1 MKKIFFVLILSF
13 LALPSLLQA
22 ATLSLDSY
30 NDEYYL
36 GDSFLLNIF
45 LDVDDECINTIEAKI
60 SFPRDIL
67 SFDGFIS
74 GDSLISVWID
84 NPTEL
89 DSEEINNSGE
99 IYFAGGVPGGYCG
112 KIPGDPGESNLIG
125 KILFKIPSFYVGP
138 EIKDILSIEFVGQP
152 LALINDGLGTSDN
165 LRLNN
170 FEFRVEAKPS
180 IMKQDASSIFK
191 NDKIKPEPFV
201 VELHQ
206 NDSMFSGKSFII
218 FSSIDKQTG
227 VDHYEVLEYRDR
239 KEAKTLTEKFLE
251 YFNNYKTPV
260 WLVAETPHVLEDQTL
275 SSIIKVRA
283 IDRAGNERLV
293 EYIPPM
299 KEQSSTPN
307 HDYLIISAVVLLFIV
322 VLLILFFCF
331 RFFYKK
337 LYNKKIKEEDFN

>member
-170 FEFRVEAKPS
+170 FEFRVIVTLPLLL
-180 IMKQDASSIFK
+180 
-191 NDKIKPEPFV
+191 KI
-201 VELHQ
+201 
-206 NDSMFSGKSFII
+206 S
-218 FSSIDKQTG
+218 
-227 VDHYEVLEYRDR
+227 
-239 KEAKTLTEKFLE
+239 
-251 YFNNYKTPV
+251 
-260 WLVAETPHVLEDQTL
+260 
-275 SSIIKVRA
+275 
-283 IDRAGNERLV
+283 
-293 EYIPPM
+293 
-299 KEQSSTPN
+299 
-307 HDYLIISAVVLLFIV
+307 LL
-322 VLLILFFCF
+322 L
-331 RFFYKK
+331 K
-337 LYNKKIKEEDFN
+337 